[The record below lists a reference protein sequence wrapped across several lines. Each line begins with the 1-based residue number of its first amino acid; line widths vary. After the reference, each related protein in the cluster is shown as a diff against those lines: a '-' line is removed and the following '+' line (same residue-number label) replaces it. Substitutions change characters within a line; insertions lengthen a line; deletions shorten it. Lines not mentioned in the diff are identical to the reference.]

1 MTKNLLSILSHVA
14 HGYVG
19 NRACVFPLQCCGWDV
34 DAVNTTDYLNH
45 PGHGTFQGTKNDD
58 KFIATII
65 GGLRRLYDLGTYYDA
80 ILVGYCP
87 SAEVMLA
94 VHKELRP
101 IYSDLS
107 AGQRRP
113 LLVMDP
119 VLGDNGRL
127 YVPEEVVQVHMD
139 FLKLGLVDLTTP
151 NQFEMELLTG
161 ITMKSWNDI
170 ETAMRSFYDLYR
182 VKNFVILS
190 ALIEGKMYSIGF
202 SAAENR
208 VFCIPIEEIKCRFSG
223 CGDVFTA
230 LLTDEFYANHR
241 KFTPKVLGLVLLKLH
256 QILMTSYQLEEKKLG
271 KKPEVVNDISLVS
284 LRNIFEQRMEGNL
297 EVKYL

>member
-58 KFIATII
+58 KFITTIFN
-65 GGLRRLYDLGTYYDA
+65 GLRRLYDLGTYYDA

-101 IYSDLS
+101 IYSETET
-107 AGQRRP
+107 ARQRP

-139 FLKLGLVDLTTP
+139 FLKLGVVDLTTP

-161 ITMKSWNDI
+161 ITMNTWEDVKRS
-170 ETAMRSFYDLYR
+170 MRLFHELYR

-190 ALIEGKMYSIGF
+190 AFVDGRMYSVGF
-202 SAAENR
+202 SATDQQ
-208 VFCIPIEEIKCRFSG
+208 VFCIPIEEIQCRFSG

-230 LLTDEFYANHR
+230 LLTDEFYAND
-241 KFTPKVLGLVLLKLH
+241 KIFTPTVLSLVLKKLH
-256 QILMTSYQLEEKKLG
+256 QILITSYQLEEKKLG
-271 KKPEVVNDISLVS
+271 RKPEVVNDISLVA
-284 LRNIFEQRMEGNL
+284 LRKIFEQSMDGTL